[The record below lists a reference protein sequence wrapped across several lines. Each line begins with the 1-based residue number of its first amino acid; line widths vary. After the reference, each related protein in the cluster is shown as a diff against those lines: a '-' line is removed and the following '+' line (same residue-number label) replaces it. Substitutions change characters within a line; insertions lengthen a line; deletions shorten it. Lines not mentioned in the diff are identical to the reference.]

1 MKEMYLSIIA
11 GIATAGVYL
20 LGGFDVAIQC
30 LLVAIVIDYV
40 SGLIKAFV
48 TKTLSSQ
55 IGARGLLKKVAILLV
70 VMLAVLIDRVTGESG
85 AIRTLVIYY
94 FVANEGLSITENL
107 AQAGVPM
114 PKIIKDALKALKKE
128 SKGDVKSLQRKKG

>member
-11 GIATAGVYL
+11 GITTASVYL

-30 LLVAIVIDYV
+30 LLVAIVIDYL

-48 TKTLSSQ
+48 NKTLSSQ

>member
-11 GIATAGVYL
+11 GIATASVYL
-20 LGGFDVAIQC
+20 LGGFDIAIQC
-30 LLVAIVIDYV
+30 LLIAIVIDYL

-55 IGARGLLKKVAILLV
+55 IGVRGLLKKFAILLV

-128 SKGDVKSLQRKKG
+128 SKGNAKSV